1 MKRLEAGEHENA
13 MKLLRVWLGAM
24 VLALLAF
31 AAPFETA
38 AQSLREALESE
49 LMMESNARARVSRDS
64 RDGRFRFFGADRQGA
79 VAPRFTRKPSSAV
92 EAGGDFLTRY
102 GKLFGLRD
110 PSRELRHEQVR
121 KTGDDRSVIRYQ
133 QEHVGV
139 PVVGGELIV
148 QTTGAEER
156 VLSAGGRIA
165 ADLSVNVSPSV
176 TPFDAQNTALN
187 LVAKHYGIEADR
199 FTVTE
204 PELWVYDPQ
213 LLGGPG
219 RGQSLVWRM
228 EVLPRETLPIKQF
241 VLIDAHRGAVALHF
255 NQTDMALSRRVY
267 DARNMESLP
276 GTLVLSEGQPL
287 TGDPDV
293 DNAYRYMG
301 DTHAFYRDHH
311 QRDSIN
317 NAGMTL
323 MSTVHFGSNYQNA
336 FWDGMQMV
344 FGDGFVADDVVAHE
358 MTHGVTEHESRLFY
372 YYQSGAIN
380 EALSDIW
387 GEFVDLTNGVGN
399 DSPEVRWLIGEDLAI
414 GPIRSMK
421 SPRQFGQPDR
431 MRDSTTYYCGSGDNG
446 GVHYNSGVANKA
458 AFLLTDG
465 GSFNG
470 YSIPKLSGG
479 IPMVARLFYEVQTNL
494 LTSAADYQDLY
505 NAMIQAAD
513 NLGFSA
519 ADRQSVVNTVSATE
533 MNQQPAGCP
542 ATDAPSPTCPSGQTV
557 VLFHDDLENLSSGN
571 WQKSSTHAPW
581 YYPPNNN
588 PYGFDATHATSGI
601 YNFWGDNVDRTADYS
616 MAMRRDI
623 SIPTN
628 RSVFLQFNHAY
639 SFETSSTSGIGF
651 DGGVVEYSTNG
662 GASWTD
668 AGSFFTH
675 NGYNQTLSSAYDNP
689 LKGRNAFSGASRGYI
704 SSRLDIS
711 PLAGQ
716 NVRFRFR
723 IGTDYMVADLG
734 WFIDDIIVFS
744 CGGGGETSGLIS
756 VSTPNGTEIWMA
768 GKRQVITWTCK
779 PEVGRTVRVEL
790 WKGGALSRVIRSA
803 VRYKAD
809 GTGSLTWLVPR
820 RLEPGD
826 DYSIRIVG
834 RTSGIGVSDSFFAV
848 IPYVR

>member
-1 MKRLEAGEHENA
+1 MKRLEAGEKEA
-13 MKLLRVWLGAM
+13 MKLLMSWMVLV
-24 VLALLAF
+24 VLALVMSAT
-31 AAPFETA
+31 PMETA
-38 AQSLREALESE
+38 AQDPRDDLETELLLESK
-49 LMMESNARARVSRDS
+49 ARGRVSRDS

-79 VAPRFTRKPSSAV
+79 VPPRSTRRPSSAV
-92 EAGGDFLTRY
+92 EAGSDFLARY

-121 KTGDDRSVIRYQ
+121 KTTDDRSIIRYQ
-133 QEHVGV
+133 QQHAGV
-139 PVVGGELIV
+139 PVVGGELVV

-156 VLSAGGRIA
+156 VLSAGGKIA
-165 ADLSVNVSPSV
+165 ADLSVSVSPSV
-176 TPFDAQNTALN
+176 TPFEAQATALN

-199 FTVTE
+199 FSVTE

-255 NQTDMALSRRVY
+255 NQADTALDRRVY
-267 DARNMESLP
+267 DARNLESLP

-287 TGDPDV
+287 TADADV
-293 DNAYRYMG
+293 NNVYRYMG
-301 DTHAFYRDHH
+301 DAYNFYKNYH

-317 NAGMTL
+317 NAGMVL
-323 MSTVHFGSNYQNA
+323 KSTVHFGSNYQNA
-336 FWDGMQMV
+336 FWDGTQLV
-344 FGDGFVADDVVAHE
+344 FGDGFVVDDVAAHE

-399 DSPEVRWLIGEDLAI
+399 DSDAVRWLIGEDLPI

-421 SPRQFGQPDR
+421 YPRQFGQPER
-431 MRDSTTYYCGSGDNG
+431 MSDATYYHCGSGDNG
-446 GVHYNSGVANKA
+446 GVHYNSGIANKA

-470 YSIPKLSGG
+470 YSIQKLSGG
-479 IPMVARLFYEVQTNL
+479 MPMVAGLFYEVQTNL

-505 NAMIQAAD
+505 NAIIQAAD
-513 NLGFSA
+513 NLGFGA
-519 ADRQSVVNTVSATE
+519 ADRQSVVNAASATE

-542 ATDAPSPTCPSGQTV
+542 ATYAPSPVCSAGQTV
-557 VLFHDDLENLSSGN
+557 LLFHDDLENPSSGN
-571 WQKSSTHAPW
+571 WQKSSTQAPW
-581 YYPPNNN
+581 YYPPNSN
-588 PYGFDATHATSGI
+588 PYNFDATYAKSGI
-601 YNFWGDNVDRTADYS
+601 HNFWGDNVDRTADYS

-623 SIPTN
+623 PIPSG
-628 RSVFLQFNHAY
+628 RSVLLQFNHAY
-639 SFETSSTSGIGF
+639 SFEASSTSGIGF

-662 GASWTD
+662 GASWID
-668 AGSFFTH
+668 AGSLFTH
-675 NGYNQTLSSAYDNP
+675 NGYNQTLSTDYDNP
-689 LKGRNAFSGASRGYI
+689 LKGRKAFSGASRGYI
-704 SSRLDIS
+704 SSRLDIT

-723 IGTDYMVADLG
+723 IGTDSMVADLG
-734 WFIDDIIVFS
+734 WFIDDIVIFA
-744 CGGGGETSGLIS
+744 CGSSPASGFIS
-756 VSTPNGTEIWMA
+756 IHTPNGAETWMA
-768 GKRQVITWTCK
+768 GKRQVITWTCT
-779 PEVGRTVRVEL
+779 PEVGRTVRIEL
-790 WKGGALSRVIRSA
+790 WKGGAPARVIRSA

-809 GTGSLTWLVPR
+809 GTGSITWLVPR

-834 RTSGIGVSDSFFAV
+834 RTSGVAVSDSPFTV